1 LAIAKS
7 HAKPERG
14 TELEI
19 PGTTTV
25 LNGFYGCVL
34 GDSDE
39 VEAGIARPG
48 LIGIK
53 HDGWLVVTRVLAL
66 VVDSTSQV
74 RTKAGVN
81 IITKTTAGK
90 YG

>member
-1 LAIAKS
+1 M
-7 HAKPERG
+7 
-14 TELEI
+14 ELEI

-25 LNGFYGCVL
+25 LNGFCGCVF
-34 GDSDE
+34 GDSDQ
-39 VEAGIARPG
+39 VEAGIARARFV
-48 LIGIK
+48 GIE
-53 HDGWLVVTRVLAL
+53 HHGGLVVTGVLAL

-81 IITKTTAGK
+81 VITKTTAGK